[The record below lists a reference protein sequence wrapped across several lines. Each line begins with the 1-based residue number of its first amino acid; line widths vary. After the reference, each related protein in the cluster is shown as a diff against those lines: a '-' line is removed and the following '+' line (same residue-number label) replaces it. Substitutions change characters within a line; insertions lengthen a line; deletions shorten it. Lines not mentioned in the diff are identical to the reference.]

1 MFVESLQTEARLP
14 DDTGVK
20 HLERIAGDYNRKLGR
35 KTEVYIVG
43 ADNDWVEV
51 AVHSV
56 GGIVDRT
63 LRKARRSVASDS

>member
-1 MFVESLQTEARLP
+1 LQTQAQLP

-35 KTEVYIVG
+35 KTEVHIVG

-51 AVHSV
+51 AAHSV